1 MRRDNFHAQ
10 LTSSRQEFANYIFK
24 NAQYLYNLP
33 LTSLHHHLFYVRS
46 QPRSVRPSVRL
57 SRVRSMLKFQKDI
70 HKSLQL
76 LQFSNGF
83 WFENQPF
90 LPFTSNS
97 KVIVFESFSYT
108 FSKRSKNLLPQ
119 FCLKYEFTHIL
130 YILFRTMWIY
140 LKLCLT
146 NFQLDI

>member
-10 LTSSRQEFANYIFK
+10 LTSSRQEFANYIF
-24 NAQYLYNLP
+24 NCAQYLYNLP
-33 LTSLHHHLFYVRS
+33 LTSLHHLLFLCSLTTKVC
-46 QPRSVRPSVRL
+46 PSVRL

-97 KVIVFESFSYT
+97 KVIVFESLSYI